1 MSHARLIFAYI
12 FGARMTYLQRGQ
24 RRAGVARGIAQL
36 LLQRGYRGVVCG
48 RGLACRLQGRLHLLG
63 RRRAL
68 GRRGVRGGVQL
79 RGAVAELA
87 GQPLDIILR
96 VRVQLIGHARNN
108 M

>member
-36 LLQRGYRGVVCG
+36 LVQPGYRSVVCG
-48 RGLACRLQGRLHLLG
+48 RGLACRLQIRLHLLG

-68 GRRGVRGGVQL
+68 GRRGCRGGVQL
-79 RGAVAELA
+79 RCAVAELA
-87 GQPLDIILR
+87 GQPLDISLYGC
-96 VRVQLIGHARNN
+96 VYN
-108 M
+108 

>member
-24 RRAGVARGIAQL
+24 RRAGVAGRIAQL
-36 LLQRGYRGVVCG
+36 LLQPGYRGVVCG
-48 RGLACRLQGRLHLLG
+48 RGLARRLQSRLHLLG

-68 GRRGVRGGVQL
+68 GRRGVHGGVQL